1 MVFPRCA
8 KIFIKLSFVQVEQ
21 HKGVCEESKR
31 MPVFSDD
38 QFIDSL
44 KELETPE
51 VGEFE
56 LFFEL
61 PGIKVYRKFLE
72 VPILLMKFIYNI

>member
-1 MVFPRCA
+1 
-8 KIFIKLSFVQVEQ
+8 
-21 HKGVCEESKR
+21 